1 MKQYQT
7 NWLTEISKFIIFRI
21 CILLPFYVIYL
32 LFKIYVFSLKLS
44 INQLQKGIM
53 KRFYQ
58 YLVDMKYKKN
68 VETD

>member
-21 CILLPFYVIYL
+21 CILLPFYIIYL

-44 INQLQKGIM
+44 INRLQKGIM

>member
-1 MKQYQT
+1 MKQYHT

-44 INQLQKGIM
+44 INRLQKGIM